1 MALMLLSPAGMRP
14 IDVPVRRRRRGAA
27 AVILMALACAQ
38 SDAQSAPSGVVS
50 VTSRVEVSATRSAVR
65 TRLEYGAPW
74 GRAGAVAAIEPGA
87 DRPLL
92 VASGLDLRG
101 ALVGPV
107 RLSGA
112 WRELARPLGHGAGT
126 RVYRER
132 TRLLPDRGISP
143 GRLRGVQLEPLPG
156 LVLAGIVEPGTA
168 GGVLPPA
175 VLGVVAAVEPLP
187 ALSVEAYTVVRTTV
201 PPAAST
207 RWLLAAPP
215 FPGGELSL
223 VGARARV
230 AAGDG
235 ELAGSVN
242 VSLGPRL
249 PAAFHARLSARA
261 PVPFGKPHGELA
273 AAVAAAGR
281 EFRGL
286 GGEAQHA
293 ALAWA
298 VQLSG
303 TAGPRWRVGYRLAAR
318 GEAPAPTL
326 QTGAAGAAAPHTVEL
341 TVTPTVP
348 LGAVTLSGE
357 GAVQAGAAGA
367 VPTLAIRA
375 RARPGTVSI
384 RWRGAPAGSTLQVG
398 GAAQASA
405 LTVEADWRVASAQI
419 TTRLAVE
426 VRLPRGR
433 LRISAAGL
441 GDPLPDGPRLT
452 VTISV
457 ES

>member
-1 MALMLLSPAGMRP
+1 MRP

-27 AVILMALACAQ
+27 AVILMALACTQ
-38 SDAQSAPSGVVS
+38 SGAQSAASGVVS

-92 VASGLDLRG
+92 VASGLELRA

-132 TRLLPDRGISP
+132 TKLLPDRGIRP

-168 GGVLPPA
+168 GGVRPSA
-175 VLGVVAAVEPLP
+175 ILGVVAAVEPLP
-187 ALSVEAYTVVRTTV
+187 ALSVEAYTAVRTTV
-201 PPAAST
+201 PPATST

-230 AAGDG
+230 AAGGG

-261 PVPFGKPHGELA
+261 PVPFGMNGELA

-293 ALAWA
+293 PLAWA

-303 TAGPRWRVGYRLAAR
+303 TAGPRWRVGYRLEAR
-318 GEAPAPTL
+318 GEAPAPAL

-405 LTVEADWRVASAQI
+405 VTVEADWRVASAKI
-419 TTRLAVE
+419 TTRLAVA

-441 GDPLPDGPRLT
+441 GDPLPNGPRLT

>member
-1 MALMLLSPAGMRP
+1 MRP
-14 IDVPVRRRRRGAA
+14 IDVPVRWRRRAAA
-27 AVILMALACAQ
+27 AVILMALACTQ
-38 SDAQSAPSGVVS
+38 SGAQSAASGVVS

-92 VASGLDLRG
+92 VASGLELRA

-132 TRLLPDRGISP
+132 TKLLPDRGIRP

-187 ALSVEAYTVVRTTV
+187 ALSVEAYTAVRTTV
-201 PPAAST
+201 PPATST

-230 AAGDG
+230 AAGGG

-261 PVPFGKPHGELA
+261 PVPFGMNGELA

-293 ALAWA
+293 PLAWA

-303 TAGPRWRVGYRLAAR
+303 TAGPRWRVGYRLEAR
-318 GEAPAPTL
+318 GEAPAPAL

-405 LTVEADWRVASAQI
+405 VTVEADWRVASAKI
-419 TTRLAVE
+419 TTRLAVA

-441 GDPLPDGPRLT
+441 GDPLPNGPRLT

>member
-1 MALMLLSPAGMRP
+1 MRP
-14 IDVPVRRRRRGAA
+14 IDVPVRRRRRAAA
-27 AVILMALACAQ
+27 AVILMALACTQ
-38 SDAQSAPSGVVS
+38 SGAQSAASGVVS

-92 VASGLDLRG
+92 VASGLELRA

-132 TRLLPDRGISP
+132 TKLLPDRGIRP

-168 GGVLPPA
+168 GGVRPSA
-175 VLGVVAAVEPLP
+175 ILGVVAAVEPLP
-187 ALSVEAYTVVRTTV
+187 ALSVEAYTAVRTTV
-201 PPAAST
+201 PPATST

-230 AAGDG
+230 AAGGG

-261 PVPFGKPHGELA
+261 PVPFGMNGELA

-293 ALAWA
+293 PLAWA

-303 TAGPRWRVGYRLAAR
+303 TAGPRWRVGYRLEAR
-318 GEAPAPTL
+318 GEAPAPAL

-405 LTVEADWRVASAQI
+405 VTVEADWRVASAKI
-419 TTRLAVE
+419 TTRLAVA

-441 GDPLPDGPRLT
+441 GDPLPNGPRLT

>member
-1 MALMLLSPAGMRP
+1 MRL
-14 IDVPVRRRRRGAA
+14 IDNPDRLRRRGAA
-27 AVILMALACAQ
+27 AVILMLLAGVHPAAE
-38 SDAQSAPSGVVS
+38 SEASGSVS
-50 VTSRVEVSATRSAVR
+50 VTSRVEVSAARSAVR
-65 TRLEYGAPW
+65 TRLEYAAAW

-92 VASGLDLRG
+92 VASGLEMRS

-112 WRELARPLGHGAGT
+112 WRELARPLGHGAAT
-126 RVYRER
+126 RVYREP
-132 TRLLPDRGISP
+132 TRLLPDAGITP

-156 LVLAGIVEPGTA
+156 LALAGFVEPGASAT
-168 GGVLPPA
+168 GGARPPA

-187 ALSVEAYTVVRTTV
+187 ALSVEAYTAVRTAA

-230 AAGDG
+230 AAGAV

-249 PAAFHARLSARA
+249 PAAYHARLSARA
-261 PVPFGKPHGELA
+261 PVPYGVPYGELA
-273 AAVAAAGR
+273 AAVAVAGR

-286 GGEAQHA
+286 DGEAPQTP
-293 ALAWA
+293 LAWA
-298 VQLSG
+298 VRLSG
-303 TAGPRWRVGYRLAAR
+303 TAGPRWRVGYRLEAR
-318 GEAPAPTL
+318 GEAPAPSL
-326 QTGAAGAAAPHTVEL
+326 HADRAGAAAPHTVEL
-341 TVTPTVP
+341 AVTPTVP
-348 LGAVTLSGE
+348 LGAVTFSGE
-357 GAVQAGAAGA
+357 GAVQARSAGA
-367 VPTLAIRA
+367 VPTLAIQA

-384 RWRGAPAGSTLQVG
+384 RWRGAPAGSTLQVRG
-398 GAAQASA
+398 TARASPV
-405 LTVEADWRVASAQI
+405 TVEAGWRVASADI
-419 TTRLAVE
+419 TTQLAVE

-441 GDPLPDGPRLT
+441 GDPHPKGPRLT
-452 VTISV
+452 VTMSV

>member
-1 MALMLLSPAGMRP
+1 MINAPA
-14 IDVPVRRRRRGAA
+14 RRRRRSAA
-27 AVILMALACAQ
+27 AVILMAFACAQ
-38 SDAQSAPSGVVS
+38 SDAQSAASGVVS
-50 VTSRVEVSATRSAVR
+50 MTSRVEVSATRSAVR
-65 TRLEYGAPW
+65 TRLEYGAAW
-74 GRAGAVAAIEPGA
+74 GSAGVVAALEPGA

-92 VASGLDLRG
+92 VASGLEMRG

-156 LVLAGIVEPGTA
+156 LALAGIVEPGTT
-168 GGVLPPA
+168 GGARPAA

-187 ALSVEAYTVVRTTV
+187 ALSVEAYTAVRTTV

-223 VGARARV
+223 AGARARL
-230 AAGDG
+230 ATGAG

-261 PVPFGKPHGELA
+261 PVPFGMNGELA

-293 ALAWA
+293 PLAWA

-303 TAGPRWRVGYRLAAR
+303 TAGPRWRVGYRLEAR
-318 GEAPAPTL
+318 GEAPAPAL

-357 GAVQAGAAGA
+357 GAVRAGAAGA

-375 RARPGTVSI
+375 RARPGTVSV

-398 GAAQASA
+398 GAAQASPV
-405 LTVEADWRVASAQI
+405 TVEADWRVASARI
-419 TTRLAVE
+419 TTRLAVA

-441 GDPLPDGPRLT
+441 GDPLPGGPRLT
-452 VTISV
+452 MTISV